1 VRCSRHDDRTGPLP
15 PADLLRQEHHALAEF
30 LVALADFDRKRL
42 WLELGHGSLF
52 AFLHVEL
59 ALSKGA
65 ACLLP
70 EDGG

>member
-1 VRCSRHDDRTGPLP
+1 
-15 PADLLRQEHHALAEF
+15 
-30 LVALADFDRKRL
+30 VALADFDRKRL